1 MKKLIYLL
9 LAIPLFFTSCNKEE
23 GMVSEESVQVS
34 FSTELPK
41 RIGTRAGT
49 TDLNVNKVVCAV
61 FEDGEEIITLREVIT
76 IQEGEDIVFAPRLIK
91 GRTYD
96 VVFWA
101 MKDNNYDVAD
111 MTAITRISGTTATE
125 NDFDAFTESV
135 EIEVSGSKSE
145 TVTLKRPLAQL
156 NLGVTSEDWNAV
168 ASVETFGMTPTKMVI
183 KLTGKDTFNALAG
196 AITGEEKEL
205 TYTLDVSGEDL
216 VAGENKNEIGWGVQL
231 SSVMRP
237 WKPLTLY
244 FMGNYGRGISSLT
257 GDLMMGNYDLV
268 NDPDT
273 PGTMYAPHLFGWYG
287 AAQYHFTPNLFT
299 GLTVGQ
305 LRYLP
310 DHATQPAEYRYGLY
324 SALNLFW
331 NITPRIQVGGEY
343 NLGKRQDQNG
353 EGRWAQRVSLMTQ
366 FSF

>member
-9 LAIPLFFTSCNKEE
+9 LAVPLFFTSCNKED
-23 GMVSEESVQVS
+23 GMVNEESVQVS

-101 MKDNNYDVAD
+101 MKDNNYAVAD

-216 VAGENKNEIGWGVQL
+216 VAGENTYKSIAMCYIYPDAGQENIDITYTIYDQSNEAIREDVTIQNI
-231 SSVMRP
+231 
-237 WKPLTLY
+237 PLEN
-244 FMGNYGRGISSLT
+244 NYRTNVVGGLLT
-257 GDLMMGNYDLV
+257 G
-268 NDPDT
+268 T
-273 PGTMYAPHLFGWYG
+273 
-287 AAQYHFTPNLFT
+287 
-299 GLTVGQ
+299 
-305 LRYLP
+305 
-310 DHATQPAEYRYGLY
+310 
-324 SALNLFW
+324 
-331 NITPRIQVGGEY
+331 ITYTITFEKDF
-343 NLGKRQDQNG
+343 NTTENN
-353 EGRWAQRVSLMTQ
+353 ETIE
-366 FSF
+366 

>member
-9 LAIPLFFTSCNKEE
+9 LAVPLFFTSCNKED
-23 GMVSEESVQVS
+23 GMVNEESVQVS
-34 FSTELPK
+34 FNTELPK

-91 GRTYD
+91 GRTYE

-111 MTAITRISGTTATE
+111 MTAITRTSGTTATE

-135 EIEVSGSKSE
+135 EIEVTGSKSE

-216 VAGENKNEIGWGVQL
+216 VAEENTYKSIAMCFIYPDAGQENIDITYTIYDQNNEAIREDVTIQNI
-231 SSVMRP
+231 
-237 WKPLTLY
+237 PLEN
-244 FMGNYGRGISSLT
+244 NYRTNVVGGLLT
-257 GDLMMGNYDLV
+257 GTITYTITFDKDFNT
-268 NDPDT
+268 NIK
-273 PGTMYAPHLFGWYG
+273 
-287 AAQYHFTPNLFT
+287 N
-299 GLTVGQ
+299 
-305 LRYLP
+305 
-310 DHATQPAEYRYGLY
+310 QP
-324 SALNLFW
+324 
-331 NITPRIQVGGEY
+331 IQ
-343 NLGKRQDQNG
+343 
-353 EGRWAQRVSLMTQ
+353 
-366 FSF
+366 

>member
-9 LAIPLFFTSCNKEE
+9 LAVPLFFTSCNKED

-61 FEDGEEIITLREVIT
+61 FEDGEEISTLREVIT

-101 MKDNNYDVAD
+101 MKDNNYDVED
-111 MTAITRISGTTATE
+111 MTAITRTSGTTATE

-135 EIEVSGSKSE
+135 EIEVTGSKSE

-168 ASVETFGMTPTKMVI
+168 ASEETFGMIPTKMVI
-183 KLTGKDTFNALAG
+183 ELTGKDTFNALTG
-196 AITGEEKEL
+196 ATIGEDRDV
-205 TYTLDVSGEDL
+205 TRTLVVSGEDL
-216 VAGENKNEIGWGVQL
+216 VAGENTYKSIAMCYVYPDAGQENIDITYTIYDQNNEAIRENVTIQNI
-231 SSVMRP
+231 
-237 WKPLTLY
+237 PLEN
-244 FMGNYGRGISSLT
+244 NYRTNVVGGLLT
-257 GDLMMGNYDLV
+257 G
-268 NDPDT
+268 T
-273 PGTMYAPHLFGWYG
+273 
-287 AAQYHFTPNLFT
+287 
-299 GLTVGQ
+299 
-305 LRYLP
+305 
-310 DHATQPAEYRYGLY
+310 
-324 SALNLFW
+324 
-331 NITPRIQVGGEY
+331 ITYTITFEKDF
-343 NLGKRQDQNG
+343 NTTENN
-353 EGRWAQRVSLMTQ
+353 ETIE
-366 FSF
+366 